1 MEAEV
6 KNKEHE
12 IACQIRKRGRDL
24 ENNYKH
30 DENLLVWVIWKDL
43 SCAHRPLRYHPLY
56 GGSGKNLSVDATPY
70 VIDWAETIFLLGIKS
85 IICLMHQKDIDYYK
99 ALDLDAP
106 NLIEF
111 YKKFF
116 EVQHIPWEDPQHSK
130 TNKNLIG
137 KKLKQVRQDALRA
150 YNVLQKPV
158 LIHCSAGV
166 DRSAPVA
173 AYIWWYKGRPMAA

>member
-12 IACQIRKRGRDL
+12 IALQIGKRGRDL

-30 DENLLVWVIWKDL
+30 DENLLVWVIPEEL
-43 SCAHRPLRYHPLY
+43 ACAHRPLRYHPLY
-56 GGSGKNLSVDATPY
+56 GGSGKNLSIDAAPE
-70 VIDWAETIFLLGIKS
+70 VMDWAETISLLGIKS

-99 ALDLDAP
+99 DLDLDAP

-116 EVQHIPWEDPQHSK
+116 EVRHIPWEDPHHSRTDK
-130 TNKNLIG
+130 SLIEM
-137 KKLKQVRQDALRA
+137 KLKQVRQDALRA
-150 YNVLQKPV
+150 YNDIPKPV

-173 AYIWWYKGRPMAA
+173 AYIWWFKSQR